1 MKLQEPNVE
10 FVPIDQNVLTQAASG
25 CPDWETQT
33 PVGGGQV
40 CRGSQKDAENC
51 PDWVGDTPWL

>member
-25 CPDWETQT
+25 CPDYATQV
-33 PVGGGQV
+33 PVGGGQR
-40 CRGSQKDAENC
+40 CIGTQPEADDC
-51 PDWVGDTPWL
+51 PDDDTDTVWL